1 MKKMFKDKKL
11 YIFLLIVLLF
21 FKTFS
26 IMNYSVDTYLL
37 LASSKLEYVDEYL
50 SAGRIFTTVFFFIQG
65 FFHIPNIVMYITS
78 YLLAII
84 FSTLSIYELNKV
96 LDKYISNKF
105 LSAMISIAIIINPFI
120 IELWLFIE
128 SGIMMFSIFACIKGF
143 KNFDKYLET
152 KNKSLIGKS
161 FLWMIAALFSY
172 QGTIALFACLCAI
185 SIIKNSK
192 SKKKFIKNNIL
203 MFIIYIVPT
212 IINYIFITMISRE
225 RVGANHNLIKVIKM
239 IIISTKEQLINCF
252 GLLPNGFYP
261 TMLLVTFVILIY
273 YTIKNKRK
281 RNYMLSLIYI
291 TLVTYLFT
299 IAPVIPQNSD
309 SLIMFPR
316 TSYAFASLIPLL
328 FIINN
333 KNLNIKITSA
343 VLIVLLSVELYSFT
357 KIEINRYIVNYED
370 KQIIYQIE
378 DKVKKYEEETGIN
391 VEYLSVYNQENSH
404 MFYNDIN
411 DNINVSAKNEQPN
424 STALYVYYSNRK
436 VKEKEQNNNIYNL
449 YFKNKHWQYFSLDQ
463 VVIVGNTIHWYIY

>member
-1 MKKMFKDKKL
+1 
-11 YIFLLIVLLF
+11 
-21 FKTFS
+21 
-26 IMNYSVDTYLL
+26 
-37 LASSKLEYVDEYL
+37 
-50 SAGRIFTTVFFFIQG
+50 
-65 FFHIPNIVMYITS
+65 
-78 YLLAII
+78 
-84 FSTLSIYELNKV
+84 
-96 LDKYISNKF
+96 
-105 LSAMISIAIIINPFI
+105 
-120 IELWLFIE
+120 
-128 SGIMMFSIFACIKGF
+128 
-143 KNFDKYLET
+143 
-152 KNKSLIGKS
+152 
-161 FLWMIAALFSY
+161 
-172 QGTIALFACLCAI
+172 
-185 SIIKNSK
+185 
-192 SKKKFIKNNIL
+192 
-203 MFIIYIVPT
+203 
-212 IINYIFITMISRE
+212 
-225 RVGANHNLIKVIKM
+225 
-239 IIISTKEQLINCF
+239 
-252 GLLPNGFYP
+252 
-261 TMLLVTFVILIY
+261 
-273 YTIKNKRK
+273 
-281 RNYMLSLIYI
+281 MLSLIYI